1 MTIADLDLTTSDA
14 SNPATG
20 AGSGSLHP
28 LASLTA
34 AEFTA
39 IRDIV
44 SAAPDF
50 TATTRF
56 AYVGLDEPHKRDVLA
71 WEAGDG
77 ELPDRRAR
85 VMLLD
90 MATGRST
97 DNVVSISGG
106 EVISTAVLDGST
118 GQLPVLIEEFDA
130 IAEIVADD
138 ERWVAALDRR
148 GLTVENVIC
157 VPLSA
162 GYYEFPEEEG
172 RRILRVLAF
181 RMDSPSDH
189 PWAHPV
195 DGLSA
200 YVDTATRSV
209 TRLIDA
215 ADLPVPA
222 TSGNF
227 DDPELQGPPLDT
239 LTPIVITQPEGPS
252 FTVDGEDVSWGNWRF
267 KVGFDTR
274 EGLVLRQLGWAD
286 AASGETRPIIYRA
299 SIDEMLVPYGDPS
312 PVRFWQNYFD
322 TGEYL
327 FGRFTNSLALGCDCV
342 GEIHYFDAVLADELG
357 NPFTIA
363 NGICMHEEDF
373 GTLWKHS
380 DMFTGSNEV
389 RRSRRLVISF
399 FTTVGNYDYG
409 FYWYLYL
416 DGTIECEAKLTGVL
430 FTSAYPGLDEAGAD
444 YPYASEV
451 APGLGGPYHQ
461 HLFSAR
467 LDMMVDGVANAV
479 DEVDAVRVAV
489 GPGNEHGNAFT
500 KAVTRLT
507 TEGSSGR
514 VADASVGRAW
524 HVTNASATNAM
535 GRPTGYVLLPTES
548 PTLLADPSSSIA
560 RRAEFATKHL
570 FVTAY
575 DPAERYAAGDFVH
588 QNPGGD
594 GITRFIADDAPIDG
608 EDIVLWH
615 TFGPT
620 HFPRPEDWPVMPVDY
635 AKFTLKPYGFFDRNP
650 ALNVPAPGSSAGSS
664 ADHCAHHA
672 IDAVSEHATGAAH
685 PADHA
690 SHDGHAAH

>member
-1 MTIADLDLTTSDA
+1 MTLTDISTTAD
-14 SNPATG
+14 G
-20 AGSGSLHP
+20 AGTAQVHP
-28 LASLTA
+28 LGSLTA
-34 AEFTA
+34 AEYER
-39 IRDIV
+39 IRDLV
-44 SAAPDF
+44 TAWPDF
-50 TATTRF
+50 TQTTRF
-56 AYVGLDEPHKRDVLA
+56 AYVGLEEPHKLEVLA
-71 WEAGDG
+71 WQGGDG
-77 ELPDRRAR
+77 PLPDRRAR

-97 DNVVSISGG
+97 DSVLSVTSG
-106 EVISTAVLDGST
+106 ELISTAELDGSR
-118 GQLPVLIEEFDA
+118 GQLPVLIEEFEA
-130 IAEIVADD
+130 IGGIVAEDQG
-138 ERWVAALDRR
+138 WVDALARR
-148 GLTVENVIC
+148 GLTVDEVIC

-162 GYYEFPEEEG
+162 GWYDYEEEKG

-181 RMDSPSDH
+181 RQDYPEDH

-200 YVDTATRSV
+200 YVDTANRVV

-222 TSGNF
+222 ESGNF
-227 DDPELQGPPLDT
+227 DDPAVQGEPLTT
-239 LTPIVITQPEGPS
+239 LKPIVITQPEGPS
-252 FTVDGEDVSWGNWRF
+252 FTVEGEFVTWANWTFQVSFDV
-267 KVGFDTR
+267 R
-274 EGLVLRQLGWAD
+274 EGLVLRQLAFDD
-286 AASGETRPIIYRA
+286 AGAARPIIYRA
-299 SIDEMLVPYGDPS
+299 SISEMLVPYGDPS

-327 FGRFTNSLALGCDCV
+327 FGRFTNSLELGCDCV
-342 GEIHYFDAVLADELG
+342 GEIHYFDATMADELG
-357 NPFTIA
+357 NPVTIR

-380 DMFTGSNEV
+380 DMFTGSSEV

-416 DGTIECEAKLTGVL
+416 DGTIECEAKLTGIL
-430 FTSAYPGLDEAGAD
+430 FTSAYPGLDAEGND

-479 DEVDAVRVAV
+479 DEIDAVRVPM

-500 KAVTRLT
+500 KKTTRLT
-507 TEGSSGR
+507 SESTAAR
-514 VADASVGRAW
+514 VADGSVARTWFISSASEKNRL
-524 HVTNASATNAM
+524 
-535 GRPTGYVLLPTES
+535 GRPTGYVLYPQES
-548 PTLLADPSSSIA
+548 PTMLADPSSSIA
-560 RRAEFATKHL
+560 KRAEFATKHL
-570 FVTAY
+570 FVTQY
-575 DPAERYAAGDFVH
+575 DPAEKYAAGDFVH

-594 GITRFIADDAPIDG
+594 GLTAYRSGDRGIDG

-635 AKFTLKPYGFFDRNP
+635 AKFTLKPYGFFSANP
-650 ALNVPAPGSSAGSS
+650 TLNVPPAPQA
-664 ADHCAHHA
+664 HCSHHA
-672 IDAVSEHATGAAH
+672 AGESLLVA
-685 PADHA
+685 
-690 SHDGHAAH
+690 DGHGGQETVQPHGHGGHDHSHHGH

>member
-1 MTIADLDLTTSDA
+1 MTIADLDLTTADA
-14 SNPATG
+14 AEPAG
-20 AGSGSLHP
+20 ALHP

-34 AEFTA
+34 EEITR
-39 IRDIV
+39 IRDVV

-50 TATTRF
+50 TETTRF
-56 AYVGLDEPHKRDVLA
+56 AYVGLDEPHKREVLA
-71 WEAGDG
+71 WQNGDG
-77 ELPDRRAR
+77 PLPDRRAR

-97 DNVVSISGG
+97 DNVVSLSAGSM
-106 EVISTAVLDGST
+106 VSTTVLDGSA

-130 IAEIVADD
+130 IAGIVAEDAG
-138 ERWVAALDRR
+138 WVAALERR
-148 GLTVENVIC
+148 GLTVEEVIC
-157 VPLSA
+157 APLSA
-162 GYYEFPEEEG
+162 GYYDFPEEVG

-181 RMDSPSDH
+181 RMDSPTDH

-195 DGLSA
+195 DGLCA
-200 YVDTATRSV
+200 YVDTATRKV
-209 TRLIDA
+209 TRLIDS

-227 DDPELQGPPLDT
+227 DDPDVQGAPLDT
-239 LTPIVITQPEGPS
+239 LKPIVITQPEGPS
-252 FTVDGEDVSWGNWRF
+252 FTVEGENVSWGNWTF
-267 KVGFDTR
+267 QVGFDMR
-274 EGLVLRQLGWAD
+274 EGLVLRQLAWND
-286 AASGETRPIIYRA
+286 ASKGVSRPIIYRA

-342 GEIHYFDAVLADELG
+342 GEIHYFDATLADEMG
-357 NPFTIA
+357 NPFTIS

-373 GTLWKHS
+373 GTLWKHT

-416 DGTIECEAKLTGVL
+416 DGTIECEAKLTGIL
-430 FTSAYPGLDEAGAD
+430 FTSSYPGLDESGAD

-467 LDMMVDGVANAV
+467 LDMTVDGVANAV
-479 DEVDAVRVAV
+479 DEVDVVRVPV

-500 KAVTRLT
+500 KGVTRLT

-524 HVTNASATNAM
+524 HIVSTDSTNAM
-535 GRPTGYVLLPTES
+535 GRPTGYVLLPQES
-548 PTLLADPSSSIA
+548 PTLLADSSSSIA

-594 GITRFIADDAPIDG
+594 GITRYIADDASIDG
-608 EDIVLWH
+608 EDIVVWH

-650 ALNVPAPGSSAGSS
+650 ALNVPAPGGSGSS

-672 IDAVSEHATGAAH
+672 IDAVSEHATGEAH

-690 SHDGHAAH
+690 GH

>member
-1 MTIADLDLTTSDA
+1 MTIISTES
-14 SNPATG
+14 SATG
-20 AGSGSLHP
+20 ADQPSTGVESGLQHP
-28 LASLTA
+28 LANLSA
-34 AEFTA
+34 AEITR

-44 SAAPDF
+44 SAEESF
-50 TATTRF
+50 TETTRF
-56 AYVGLDEPHKRDVLA
+56 AFVGLDEPHKWEVLA
-71 WEAGDG
+71 WQEGDG
-77 ELPDRRAR
+77 PLPERRAR

-90 MATGRST
+90 MATGYST
-97 DNVVSISGG
+97 DNLVSIDAGA
-106 EVISTAVLDGST
+106 VLSTSVLDGSA

-130 IAEIVADD
+130 VADIVAEDP
-138 ERWVAALDRR
+138 RWVEALIKR
-148 GLTVENVIC
+148 GTTVDQVKC

-162 GYYEFPEEEG
+162 GHYDYPEEEG

-181 RMDSPSDH
+181 RQDYPEDH

-200 YVDTATRSV
+200 YVDTATRKI
-209 TRLIDA
+209 TRLVDSDVLAI
-215 ADLPVPA
+215 PA
-222 TSGNF
+222 ESGNF
-227 DDPELQGPPLDT
+227 DDPAVQGEPLTT
-239 LTPIVITQPEGPS
+239 LKPIVITQPEGPS
-252 FTVDGEDVSWGNWRF
+252 FEVNGEWVSWANWNF
-267 KVGFDTR
+267 QVGFDMR
-274 EGLVLRQLGWAD
+274 EGLVLRQLSFTD
-286 AASGETRPIIYRA
+286 SGEQRPVIYRA

-342 GEIHYFDAVLADELG
+342 GEIRYFDAVMSDELG
-357 NPFTIA
+357 NPFTIE
-363 NGICMHEEDF
+363 NGICMHEEDY

-380 DMFTGSNEV
+380 DLFAGSNEV

-430 FTSAYPGLDEAGAD
+430 FTSAYPGLDEAGND

-467 LDMMVDGVANAV
+467 LDMMVDGLSNAV
-479 DEVDAVRVAV
+479 DEVDVKRVPV
-489 GPGNEHGNAFT
+489 GPDNEHGNAFT
-500 KAVTRLT
+500 KKVTRIT
-507 TEGSSGR
+507 SEGVSGR
-514 VADASVGRAW
+514 TADASVARAW
-524 HVTNASATNAM
+524 LVTNTEKTNRM
-535 GRPTGYVLLPTES
+535 GRPTGYVLYPQDS

-560 RRAEFATKHL
+560 RRAEFATKHV
-570 FVTAY
+570 FVTRY
-575 DPAERYAAGDFVH
+575 DPAEKYAAGDFVH

-594 GITRFIADDAPIDG
+594 GITKFIADDASVDG

-635 AKFTLKPYGFFDRNP
+635 AKFTLKPYGFFDKNP
-650 ALNVPAPGSSAGSS
+650 ALNVPAPAKAHCSTRLPTLSAGP
-664 ADHCAHHA
+664 
-672 IDAVSEHATGAAH
+672 GAAEL
-685 PADHA
+685 
-690 SHDGHAAH
+690 AAAGECAGGCNCSND

>member
-1 MTIADLDLTTSDA
+1 MTILDPVASPTDTVTSIA
-14 SNPATG
+14 
-20 AGSGSLHP
+20 HP
-28 LASLTA
+28 LSSLS
-34 AEFTA
+34 AEEFVRV
-39 IRDIV
+39 RDLV
-44 SAAPDF
+44 AAAPDF
-50 TATTRF
+50 TPTTRF
-56 AYVGLDEPHKRDVLA
+56 AYVGLDEPHKLEVLA
-71 WEAGDG
+71 WQDGDG
-77 ELPDRRAR
+77 PLPERRVR

-97 DNVVSISGG
+97 DNIVSLSTG
-106 EVISTAVLDGST
+106 ELVSTTVLDGSR
-118 GQLPVLIEEFDA
+118 GQLPVLLEEFEA
-130 IAEIVADD
+130 IGAIVADD
-138 ERWVAALDRR
+138 PRWVEALARR
-148 GLTVENVIC
+148 GCTPDDVVC

-162 GYYEFPEEEG
+162 GYYDYPEEEG

-181 RMDSPSDH
+181 RQDHPADH

-200 YVDTATRSV
+200 YVDVANREV

-215 ADLPVPA
+215 GLIPIPA
-222 TSGNF
+222 ESGNF
-227 DDPELQGPPLDT
+227 DDPAVQGEPLTT
-239 LTPIVITQPEGPS
+239 LKPISITQPEGPS
-252 FTVDGEDVSWGNWRF
+252 YSVDGEWVSWANWRF
-267 KVGFDTR
+267 QVGFDTR
-274 EGLVLRQLGWAD
+274 EGLVLRQLSFTD
-286 AASGETRPIIYRA
+286 AGEERPIIYRA
-299 SIDEMLVPYGDPS
+299 SINEMLVPYADPS

-357 NPFTIA
+357 NPFTIE

-416 DGTIECEAKLTGVL
+416 DGTIECEAKLTGIL
-430 FTSAYPGLDEAGAD
+430 FTSAYPGLDADADADADGND

-467 LDMMVDGVANAV
+467 LDMMVDGISNAV
-479 DEVDAVRVAV
+479 DEVDVARVPMGA
-489 GPGNEHGNAFT
+489 GNEHGNAFT
-500 KAVTRLT
+500 KQVTRLT
-507 TEGSSGR
+507 NEAGSGR
-514 VADASVGRAW
+514 VADASVSRAW
-524 HVTNASATNAM
+524 FISNTEKVNRM
-535 GRPTGYVLLPTES
+535 GRPTSYVLYPQEA
-548 PTLLADPSSSIA
+548 PVLLADDASSIA
-560 RRAEFATKHL
+560 KRAEFATKHL
-570 FVTAY
+570 FVTKY
-575 DPAERYAAGDFVH
+575 DPTERYAAGDFVH

-594 GITRFIADDAPIDG
+594 GITRYIADDASVDG
-608 EDIVLWH
+608 EDLVVWH

-635 AKFTLKPYGFFDRNP
+635 AKFTLKPHGFFGKNP
-650 ALNVPAPGSSAGSS
+650 ALNIPAPDAAAHCAPGSHAGH
-664 ADHCAHHA
+664 DHTGHDAHSGH
-672 IDAVSEHATGAAH
+672 
-685 PADHA
+685 DHA
-690 SHDGHAAH
+690 GHGRDHAGH

>member
-1 MTIADLDLTTSDA
+1 MTILDPVTTPADAAPSVA
-14 SNPATG
+14 
-20 AGSGSLHP
+20 HP
-28 LASLTA
+28 LTSLTA
-34 AEFTA
+34 EEFTR
-39 IRDIV
+39 IRDIAT
-44 SAAPDF
+44 AAPAF
-50 TATTRF
+50 TPTTRF
-56 AYVGLDEPHKRDVLA
+56 AYVGLDEPHKREVLA
-71 WEAGDG
+71 WQDG
-77 ELPDRRAR
+77 EGPLPERRAR
-85 VMLLD
+85 VLLLD

-97 DNVVSISGG
+97 DNLVSLTAG
-106 EVISTAVLDGST
+106 EILSTAVLDGSR
-118 GQLPVLIEEFDA
+118 GQLPVLLEEFEA
-130 IAEIVADD
+130 IGEIVAADP
-138 ERWVAALDRR
+138 RWVEALAQR
-148 GLTVENVIC
+148 GCTPENVVC

-162 GYYEFPEEEG
+162 GYYGYPEEEG

-181 RMDSPSDH
+181 RQDHPADH

-200 YVDTATRSV
+200 YVDAANREV
-209 TRLIDA
+209 TRIIDA
-215 ADLPVPA
+215 GVMDIPA
-222 TSGNF
+222 ESGNF
-227 DDPELQGPPLDT
+227 DDPAVQGEPLTT
-239 LTPIVITQPEGPS
+239 LKPIVITQPEGPS
-252 FTVDGEDVSWGNWRF
+252 FTVDGEWVSWANWRF
-267 KVGFDTR
+267 QVGFDTR
-274 EGLVLRQLGWAD
+274 EGLVLRQLSFTD
-286 AASGETRPIIYRA
+286 AGEERPIIYRA
-299 SIDEMLVPYGDPS
+299 SINEMLVPYGDPS

-342 GEIHYFDAVLADELG
+342 GEIRYFDAVLADELG
-357 NPFTIA
+357 NPFTIE

-416 DGTIECEAKLTGVL
+416 DGTIECEAKLTGIL
-430 FTSAYPGLDEAGAD
+430 FTSAYPGLDADGND

-479 DEVDAVRVAV
+479 DEIDVARVPI

-500 KAVTRLT
+500 KQVTRLAS
-507 TEGSSGR
+507 ESVAGR
-514 VADASVGRAW
+514 VADASVSRVW
-524 HVTNASATNAM
+524 SISSTEKTNRM
-535 GRPTGYVLLPTES
+535 GRPTSYVLYPQEA
-548 PTLLADPSSSIA
+548 PVLLAADASSIA
-560 RRAEFATKHL
+560 KRAEFATKHL
-570 FVTAY
+570 FVTQY

-594 GITRFIADDAPIDG
+594 GITAYTAGDRPVDG
-608 EDIVLWH
+608 EDIVVWH

-635 AKFTLKPYGFFDRNP
+635 AKFTLKPHGFFGKNP
-650 ALNVPAPGSSAGSS
+650 ALNVPAPDA
-664 ADHCAHHA
+664 AAHCAPGGHSGHDHA
-672 IDAVSEHATGAAH
+672 GHAGHDHAGHAGH
-685 PADHA
+685 EHA
-690 SHDGHAAH
+690 SHAGHEHHGH

>member
-1 MTIADLDLTTSDA
+1 MTIVETDLAAADPTT
-14 SNPATG
+14 PP
-20 AGSGSLHP
+20 HP
-28 LASLTA
+28 LASLA
-34 AEFTA
+34 ADEFTR
-39 IRDIV
+39 IRDLV
-44 SAAPDF
+44 TALPDF

-56 AYVGLDEPHKRDVLA
+56 AYVGLDEPHKREVLA
-71 WEAGDG
+71 WQDG
-77 ELPDRRAR
+77 EGPLPERRAR

-97 DNVVSISGG
+97 DNVVSIGSAEAPGALL
-106 EVISTAVLDGST
+106 STVVLDGSR
-118 GQLPVLIEEFDA
+118 GQLPVLIEEFEA
-130 IAEIVADD
+130 IADIVAAD
-138 ERWVAALDRR
+138 ERWVAALSRR
-148 GLTVENVIC
+148 GLTVQNVIC

-162 GYYEFPEEEG
+162 GYYDFPEEEG

-181 RMDSPSDH
+181 KQEYPEDH

-215 ADLPVPA
+215 TDLPVPA

-227 DDPELQGPPLDT
+227 DDPALQGPPLDT
-239 LTPIVITQPEGPS
+239 LKPIVITQPEGPS
-252 FTVDGEDVSWGNWRF
+252 FTVEGETVSWGNWTF
-267 KVGFDTR
+267 QVGFDTR
-274 EGLVLRQLGWAD
+274 EGLVLRQLAWTDQVTG
-286 AASGETRPIIYRA
+286 ASRPIIYRA

-342 GEIHYFDAVLADELG
+342 GEIHYFDATLADELG
-357 NPFTIA
+357 NPYTIS

-380 DMFTGSNEV
+380 DMFTGSNET

-416 DGTIECEAKLTGVL
+416 DGTIECEAKLTGIL
-430 FTSAYPGLDEAGAD
+430 FTSAYPGLSADGAD

-467 LDMMVDGVANAV
+467 LDMTVDGVANAV
-479 DEVDAVRVAV
+479 DEVDVVRVPI
-489 GPGNEHGNAFT
+489 GEGNEHGNAFT
-500 KAVTRLT
+500 KGVTRLT

-524 HVTNASATNAM
+524 HIVNPSTLNGL
-535 GRPTGYVLLPTES
+535 GRPTGYVLLPQEA

-560 RRAEFATKHL
+560 KRAEFATKHL

-650 ALNVPAPGSSAGSS
+650 ALNVPAPSQPAG
-664 ADHCAHHA
+664 DHCAHHGG
-672 IDAVSEHATGAAH
+672 SELLAGDGHGGDDVAGHATGHAH
-685 PADHA
+685 
-690 SHDGHAAH
+690 

>member
-1 MTIADLDLTTSDA
+1 MTITEPTATATT
-14 SNPATG
+14 T
-20 AGSGSLHP
+20 HP

-34 AEFTA
+34 DEITT
-39 IRDIV
+39 IRDV
-44 SAAPDF
+44 VTAQPDW

-56 AYVGLDEPHKRDVLA
+56 AYVGLEEPHKRDVLA
-71 WEAGDG
+71 WQAGDG
-77 ELPDRRAR
+77 PLPDRVAR

-97 DNVVSISGG
+97 DGTVSITDR
-106 EVISTAVLDGST
+106 VVLTTAVLDGSR

-130 IAEIVADD
+130 VGEIAATD
-138 ERWVAALDRR
+138 ERWVAALAKR
-148 GLTVENVIC
+148 GLTVDEVKC

-162 GYYEFPEEEG
+162 GYYEYPEEEG

-181 RMDSPSDH
+181 RQDH
-189 PWAHPV
+189 PQDHVWAHPV
-195 DGLSA
+195 DGLSV
-200 YVDTATRSV
+200 YVDAAGRKV
-209 TRLIDA
+209 TRIVDV
-215 ADLPVPA
+215 ADMPVPA

-227 DDPELQGPPLDT
+227 DDPALQGEPLD
-239 LTPIVITQPEGPS
+239 LKPIVITQPEGPS
-252 FTVDGEDVSWGNWRF
+252 FRVDGEFVEWANWRF
-267 KVGFDTR
+267 QVGFDPR
-274 EGLVLRQLGWAD
+274 EGLVLRQLSWQDGD
-286 AASGETRPIIYRA
+286 RLRPIVYRA

-327 FGRFTNSLALGCDCV
+327 FGRFTNSLELGCDCV
-342 GEIHYFDAVLADELG
+342 GEIRYFDAVLADELG
-357 NPFTIA
+357 NPQTIR

-373 GTLWKHS
+373 GTLWKHE
-380 DMFTGSNEV
+380 DIYTGSHEV

-430 FTSAYPGLDEAGAD
+430 FTSSYPGRDADGAD

-451 APGLGGPYHQ
+451 APGLGAPYHQ

-467 LDMMVDGVANAV
+467 LDMTVDGLSNAV
-479 DEVDAVRVAV
+479 DEIDAVRVPV

-500 KAVTRLT
+500 KRATRIAS
-507 TEGSSGR
+507 ESEAGR
-514 VADASVGRAW
+514 VADASVARSW
-524 HVTNASATNAM
+524 FISNTEQTNHL
-535 GRPTGYVLLPTES
+535 GRPTGYVLYPQDA
-548 PTLLADPSSSIA
+548 PVLLADDSSSVA
-560 RRAEFATKHL
+560 SRAEFARKHL
-570 FVTAY
+570 YVTQY
-575 DPAERYAAGDFVH
+575 DPAERFAAGDFVH

-594 GITRFIADDAPIDG
+594 GVARYVQADRPLDG

-635 AKFTLKPYGFFDRNP
+635 AKFTLKPYGFHPRNP
-650 ALNVPAPGSSAGSS
+650 ALNVPAPAMPAG
-664 ADHCAHHA
+664 HCGHH
-672 IDAVSEHATGAAH
+672 GAGA
-685 PADHA
+685 PD
-690 SHDGHAAH
+690 HAAHGGH